1 MNPKDVKKLWG
12 AAAVLL
18 LGTLLWNAPLGME
31 PAAQRCL
38 ALSVGAV
45 ALWGVRVMDAGMGAL
60 ALLLGYVL
68 CFDRSQVPLSEIF
81 GLWTKPMM
89 YLVISG
95 FLIAEAVK
103 SSGLGERLALNFLAR
118 FVSSYRGVIASCY
131 ILAFLLSFMIPHPW
145 PRSFLLMSIMSRV
158 IADARLSP
166 RYAAAVGMAVFAGS
180 VPTAAILITGD
191 STLNAAAVGFAGEPV
206 SWLRW
211 AVYMGV
217 PAVFASAATC
227 GLQLLLIGKAPQF
240 SLDGNL
246 LKSRAEALG
255 PLSPKERYTAA
266 VLALTLLAWA
276 CDWLHGLD
284 PAWIGAAAVIVLSM
298 PGLGS
303 LDGASWKSVPL
314 NTLLFLCAALALGGV
329 GKATGMNAWIAE
341 TLTPAGLSSSPL
353 AFALFAWGFCTG
365 VHMLLG
371 SCLSAL
377 GIAVP
382 AVLAFAQAAA
392 IPPLVAV
399 MICYFSVTLHWI
411 MPFHHIN
418 LLVGLG
424 ASGGGYSDA
433 DVVRFGVPQTAVAL
447 ATVLLGLFWWKLLGL
462 L

>member
-166 RYAAAVGMAVFAGS
+166 RYAAAVG
-180 VPTAAILITGD
+180 
-191 STLNAAAVGFAGEPV
+191 FAGEPV

-303 LDGASWKSVPL
+303 LDGASWNSVPL

-433 DVVRFGVPQTAVAL
+433 DVVRFGVPQNAVAL